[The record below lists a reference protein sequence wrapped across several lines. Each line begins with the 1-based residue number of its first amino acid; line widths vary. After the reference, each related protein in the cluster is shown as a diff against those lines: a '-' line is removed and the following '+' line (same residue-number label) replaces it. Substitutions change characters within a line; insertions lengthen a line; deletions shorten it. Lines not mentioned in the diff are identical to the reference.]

1 MNARVS
7 IFAVIVMTVFMGSV
21 TAMLFFAG
29 SNFPVRTAASL
40 PADEYDTSF
49 WNLTDAFISPLDVYN
64 HSSSISFIEYQ
75 NESVTIHEWYF
86 DYFSEVFNYEPVRI
100 NSVILIRQDLTGP
113 APAVLYLHG
122 FDEQYEDFMQMLR
135 ELAAAGFLVMGIDQP
150 GSGNTTGFP
159 PLSPRTFLN
168 VTNGP
173 QSASLYH
180 SVWAAARALTLLE
193 AIPQVQANATIVA
206 GDSMGGLV
214 TIILSAID
222 PRVDGSIPMIA
233 GGNLLN
239 SITSGSL
246 LNSVLVP
253 TYYLGSTE
261 MMNIIKWF
269 DPLAY
274 TRLLTRPVF
283 MMFGTN
289 DQFFPITSMMDTIET
304 IKAELTLNI
313 VPNWGH
319 GVDLQWSDNIIRWI
333 DSHFRNGPP
342 LPSYSISHADEMTL
356 QGSTVR
362 ILTEVDNVS
371 HVFLCWRSGEP
382 GAVWFFTELEAGE
395 GALSKIYTGEIVPL
409 SMGKVLFFIV
419 FTQEDSVQISS
430 RVYVETAG
438 SFFFPA
444 LLVLSSIGVLL
455 ILHFNIWQPR
465 KIHLIRE
472 IPYVIGTF
480 LLGAGFTLPFITI
493 RGRTG
498 LSVLA
503 FIELYGESFLL
514 GGWFLPAVLAGICF
528 VIALSAFRHRF
539 QFRTA
544 VLLWLPLLA
553 VIVTLYII
561 FSGVYLYFGDV
572 LSVETGI
579 GALAL
584 MAAIPSMQIL
594 DLLLRTHLIR
604 LQSRRDESEF
614 Q

>member
-1 MNARVS
+1 MNARAS
-7 IFAVIVMTVFMGSV
+7 IFAVIVMTIFMGSV

-29 SNFPVRTAASL
+29 SNFPVRTAAAL

-64 HSSSISFIEYQ
+64 HSSSISFFEYQ
-75 NESVTIHEWYF
+75 NASVTIHEWYF
-86 DYFSEVFNYEPVRI
+86 DYFSEVFNDEAVRI
-100 NSVILIRQDLTGP
+100 NSVILMKQDLTGP

-159 PLSPRTFLN
+159 RLSPRTFLN

-180 SVWAAARALTLLE
+180 SVWAASRALTLLE
-193 AIPQVQANATIVA
+193 SIPQVQTNAIIVA

-246 LNSVLVP
+246 LNSILVP

-261 MMNIIKWF
+261 LMNIIKWF

-342 LPSYSISHADEMTL
+342 LPLYSISHTDEMTL

-362 ILTEVDNVS
+362 ILTEIDNAS

-395 GALSKIYTGEIVPL
+395 GTLSKIYTGEIVPL

-419 FTQEDSVQISS
+419 FMQEDSVQISS

-438 SFFFPA
+438 SFFFPV

-493 RGRTG
+493 RGRSG
-498 LSVLA
+498 LSVFA

-561 FSGVYLYFGDV
+561 FSGVFLYFGDV

-584 MAAIPSMQIL
+584 LVAIPAMQIL
-594 DLLLRTHLIR
+594 DLFLRTHLIR